1 MAVVQNPIIGRA
13 RNKMGNVIF
22 QKWKDKN
29 VMRSAPLQVHNPNT
43 FLQARQRQRMKIAV
57 QMYRPAGQAV
67 KAGFIEQAIG
77 MSEYNAFTSHVL
89 LHATPIIAQ
98 NPVLDPDELLY
109 AKGSLPQTPSLSASE
124 GTTPDEVS
132 LTWDATPL
140 QPGHSN
146 EDKLYVVV
154 YNEDTEDVFQGLA
167 IADRGDESAEFDI
180 PVTPGTGEVVHVY
193 AFFVSENGRKSSDS
207 QHFSYTA

>member
-1 MAVVQNPIIGRA
+1 MAVVQNPVIGRA

-43 FLQARQRQRMKIAV
+43 FLQVRQRQRMKIAV
-57 QMYRPAGQAV
+57 EMYRPAGQAV

-77 MSEYNAFTSHVL
+77 MSEYNAFTSNVL
-89 LHATPIIAQ
+89 LHATPIIGQ
-98 NPVLDPDELLY
+98 NPELDPDQLLY
-109 AKGSLPQTPSLSASE
+109 AKGSLPQTPSLAAAE
-124 GTTPDEVS
+124 GTSPDEVDLS
-132 LTWDATPL
+132 WSASPL

-154 YNEDTEDVFQGLA
+154 YNEDSGDVFQGLA
-167 IADRGDESAEFDI
+167 IAERGDESETFVI
-180 PVTPGTGEVVHVY
+180 PVAPESSDKIHVY

-207 QHFSYTA
+207 QHFTYTV